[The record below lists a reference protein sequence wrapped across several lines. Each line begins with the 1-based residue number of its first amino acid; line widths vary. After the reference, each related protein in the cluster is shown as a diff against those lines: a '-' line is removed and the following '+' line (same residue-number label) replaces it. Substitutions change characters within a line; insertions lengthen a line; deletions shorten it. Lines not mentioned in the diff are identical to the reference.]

1 MNVTV
6 TRVMPGAES
15 GRAPGTDQIDEI
27 DEIASLQSRTFT
39 NPWSADSLRWEIANT
54 DVARLYVMRVDGV
67 LIGFCACWVILDEL
81 HINSVAVDDSWRRKG
96 LASRL
101 LRDVCRDARGAGAT
115 QATLEVRRSNTAAL
129 ALYER
134 LGFAC
139 EGVRQDY
146 YQHPREDALVLW
158 CRNLAVI

>member
-1 MNVTV
+1 MTLTV
-6 TRVMPGAES
+6 TRVHAGPAVAGDDVS
-15 GRAPGTDQIDEI
+15 
-27 DEIASLQSRTFT
+27 EIAALQSQTFT

-54 DVARLYVMRVDGV
+54 DVARLYVLRADGV

-81 HINSVAVDDSWRRKG
+81 HINSLAVDPAWRRQG
-96 LASRL
+96 MARRL
-101 LRDVCRDARGAGAT
+101 VGEVVRDAAAAGAT

-139 EGVRQDY
+139 EGVRKDY
-146 YQHPREDALVLW
+146 YQSPREDALVLW
-158 CRNLAVI
+158 RRSLAGL

>member
-1 MNVTV
+1 MNLTI
-6 TRVMPGAES
+6 TRVTPDAL
-15 GRAPGTDQIDEI
+15 DEVN
-27 DEIASLQSRTFT
+27 EIAVLQSETFT

-54 DVARLYVMRVDGV
+54 DVARLYVMRADGR

-81 HINSVAVDDSWRRKG
+81 HINSLAIGDAWRRQG
-96 LASRL
+96 LASHL
-101 LRDVCRDARGAGAT
+101 LREVCRDAFGTGAT

-134 LGFAC
+134 LGFTC

-146 YQHPREDALVLW
+146 YQTPREDALVLW
-158 CRNLAVI
+158 RRNLAAM

>member
-1 MNVTV
+1 MNAMNVTV
-6 TRVMPGAES
+6 TRVTPD
-15 GRAPGTDQIDEI
+15 RLDEVN
-27 DEIASLQSRTFT
+27 EIAVLQSETFT

-54 DVARLYVMRVDGV
+54 DVARLYVMRADEPGNAEPV

-81 HINSVAVDDSWRRKG
+81 HINSLAVADRWRRQG

-101 LRDVCRDARGAGAT
+101 LREVCRDAIGAGAT

-134 LGFAC
+134 LGFTC
-139 EGVRQDY
+139 EGVRKDY
-146 YQHPREDALVLW
+146 YQTPREDALVLW
-158 CRNLAVI
+158 CRNLAAL

>member
-1 MNVTV
+1 MSVVV
-6 TRVMPGAES
+6 TRVTPAPQSEGA
-15 GRAPGTDQIDEI
+15 PYLI
-27 DEIASLQSRTFT
+27 DEIAALQSRTFT

-54 DVARLYVMRVDGV
+54 DVARLYVLHVDEA

-81 HINSVAVDDSWRRKG
+81 HINSVAIDDCWRRQG

-101 LRDVCRDARGAGAT
+101 LREVCRDARDSGAT

-134 LGFAC
+134 LGFTS

-146 YQHPREDALVLW
+146 YQNPREDALVLW
-158 CRNLAVI
+158 HRNLAAI

>member
-6 TRVMPGAES
+6 SRVTPD
-15 GRAPGTDQIDEI
+15 TLDQVN
-27 DEIASLQSRTFT
+27 EIAVLQSETFT

-54 DVARLYVMRVDGV
+54 DVARLYVMRADNE

-81 HINSVAVDDSWRRKG
+81 HINSVAVADRWRRQG

-101 LRDVCRDARGAGAT
+101 LRDVCRDARTSGAT

-134 LGFAC
+134 LGFTC
-139 EGVRQDY
+139 EGVRKDY
-146 YQHPREDALVLW
+146 YQTPREDALVLW
-158 CRNLAVI
+158 CRDLAGF